1 MLQAKVLLLPT
12 KKLARTTFYILSGK
26 QEFSVYIK
34 RSELKIDVAKNAS
47 FNSLSN
53 HAMAKKKGLL
63 HIPGTGCKFHPTLS
77 VTKEATDSK
86 GYEGISERA
95 KYKQQLDY
103 ATLTGTCLV
112 LKQVPVNYLNRYLL
126 R

>member
-53 HAMAKKKGLL
+53 HAMAKKRDYYISPVLVANS
-63 HIPGTGCKFHPTLS
+63 IPHC
-77 VTKEATDSK
+77 
-86 GYEGISERA
+86 
-95 KYKQQLDY
+95 Q
-103 ATLTGTCLV
+103 
-112 LKQVPVNYLNRYLL
+112 
-126 R
+126 